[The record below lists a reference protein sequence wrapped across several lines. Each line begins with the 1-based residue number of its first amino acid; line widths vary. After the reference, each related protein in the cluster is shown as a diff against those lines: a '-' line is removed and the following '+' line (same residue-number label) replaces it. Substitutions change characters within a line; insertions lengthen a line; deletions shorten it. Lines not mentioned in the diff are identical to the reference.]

1 MSKPYTD
8 DSKNNPQLK
17 GSDHMR
23 QSPFIDLRRRL
34 HQIPEPGFEEWK
46 TQALILQYLQEL
58 PAERLE
64 IKTWQTGILVR
75 IPGKNP
81 KQTIAYRTD
90 MDGLPIEEE
99 TSYAFQSIHPGYMHA
114 CGHDMHMAIA
124 LGILTHFV
132 HHPID
137 DHLLF
142 LFQPAEEGPGG
153 ALPLLQSPAFQ
164 AWKPDAI
171 FALHI
176 APEYPVG
183 TVATRPGILFA
194 NTSEVNIQL
203 IGNSGHAAMPHKAND
218 MMIAAAQL
226 VMQLQTIVSR
236 NIDPLDA
243 VILTLGKLVV
253 GSKENI
259 ISGKAEINGTIRSL
273 SHENMQL
280 VKKRIKQI
288 TAGIGESF
296 QCETAVDWGINY
308 LQVDN
313 HPEITRHFMNWVQ
326 QHEKAKLIE
335 CREAMT
341 GEDFGYFLEQ
351 IPGMMFWLGVDTLY
365 GLHHSKIEPKE
376 EAIPFAIDLL
386 TGYLRHYAQQCPQ
399 KEEPL
404 LQ

>member
-1 MSKPYTD
+1 
-8 DSKNNPQLK
+8 
-17 GSDHMR
+17 
-23 QSPFIDLRRRL
+23 
-34 HQIPEPGFEEWK
+34 
-46 TQALILQYLQEL
+46 
-58 PAERLE
+58 
-64 IKTWQTGILVR
+64 
-75 IPGKNP
+75 
-81 KQTIAYRTD
+81 
-90 MDGLPIEEE
+90 
-99 TSYAFQSIHPGYMHA
+99 
-114 CGHDMHMAIA
+114 MAIA

-153 ALPLLQSPAFQ
+153 ALPMLQSSAFQ
-164 AWKPDAI
+164 DWKPDAI

-243 VILTLGKLVV
+243 VILTLGKMIV

-259 ISGKAEINGTIRSL
+259 IAGKAEINGTIRSL

-280 VKKRIKQI
+280 VKDRIMQM
-288 TAGIGESF
+288 TTGIGESF

-313 HPEITRHFMNWVQ
+313 DPEITHHFMNWVEQ
-326 QHEKAKLIE
+326 QENAQLIE

-351 IPGMMFWLGVDTLY
+351 IPGMMFWLGVDTPY
-365 GLHHSKIEPKE
+365 GLHHSKIEPNE
-376 EAIPFAIDLL
+376 EAIPFAINLL
-386 TGYLRHYAQQCPQ
+386 TAYLRHYAQQKRQ